1 MRPIIIIPAYNP
13 PKSFLA
19 LLQNVHSI
27 NSIPIIIIDDGSIP
41 SIVVETKNTILLRN
55 KNNRG
60 KGFSLVRGFNE
71 ALNSGYSHAITM
83 DADSQHDP
91 NILQSFIEINKN
103 ISIVLGKRQ
112 FNTNMPFLRRI
123 SNILTSSV
131 ISYIC
136 HKQIGDSQCGYRR
149 YKLDDVCSE
158 AYLENG
164 FQFESEVLIKLLC
177 NNCTLY
183 HIEIPTIYTQENSS
197 INNFSDTIKFIRL
210 ILRYLIRV

>member
-1 MRPIIIIPAYNP
+1 MKTVIIIPAYNP
-13 PKSFLA
+13 PKSFIS
-19 LLQNVHSI
+19 LLENVRSI
-27 NSIPIIIIDDGSIP
+27 TSIPIIIIDDGSIP
-41 SIVVETKNTILLRN
+41 NIVVETENTILLRN

-60 KGFSLVRGFNE
+60 KGFSLVKGFNE
-71 ALNSGYSHAITM
+71 ALNRGYSHAITM

-112 FNTNMPFLRRI
+112 FNTNMPLHRRI
-123 SNILTSSV
+123 SNTLTSSV

-136 HKQIGDSQCGYRR
+136 HKEIWDSQCGFRR

-158 AYLENG
+158 TYMEHG

-177 NNCTLY
+177 NNCTLH
-183 HIEIPTIYTQENSS
+183 HIEIPTIYAQGKSTM
-197 INNFSDTIKFIRL
+197 NNFWDTIKFIRL
-210 ILRYLIRV
+210 IIRCLIRI

>member
-1 MRPIIIIPAYNP
+1 MKPIIIIPAYNP
-13 PKSFLA
+13 PKSFIS
-19 LLQNVHSI
+19 LLQTVRTNTA
-27 NSIPIIIIDDGSIP
+27 IPIIVIDDGSIP
-41 SIVVETKNTILLRN
+41 IIVVKNKNTILLRN

-112 FNTNMPFLRRI
+112 FNTNMPFHRRI

-158 AYLENG
+158 TYMEHG

-177 NNCTLY
+177 NNCTLR
-183 HIEIPTIYTQENSS
+183 HIEIPTIYAQEMSS
-197 INNFSDTIKFIRL
+197 MNNFWDTIKFIRL
-210 ILRYLIRV
+210 IIRCLIRI